1 MIAEDETEELKL
13 KLQILKINNKII
25 ITECPRDAMQGIDN
39 FIPTI
44 QKANY
49 INSLI
54 NVGFDSIDFGSFVS
68 KRRVPQMS
76 DTAEV
81 LDLLE
86 IKKSTNLLSIVVNSR
101 GASDATSYEK
111 ISTVGY
117 PLSISEQFQ
126 LNNTKMKIQ
135 ESLTLVDEIFNKC
148 LQKNKNFQVYF
159 SMAFGNPY
167 NETWNIDILL
177 NLIHKISEK
186 GIKLISL
193 ADTVGIATNKELED
207 TLKIVLSE
215 FQEMDIGLHLHSNPN
230 ASLSKVKSA
239 WNAGCNRFD
248 SAIGGYGGCPF
259 TKNKLIGNLDTK
271 TLINF
276 INENNINNSI
286 DVLSFE
292 NAVNKSKMLF
302 N

>member
-1 MIAEDETEELKL
+1 
-13 KLQILKINNKII
+13 
-25 ITECPRDAMQGIDN
+25 MQGIDN

-54 NVGFDSIDFGSFVS
+54 NVGFDTIDFGSFVS
-68 KRRVPQMS
+68 KKAVPQMS

-101 GASDATSYEK
+101 GASDATSFEK

-117 PLSISEQFQ
+117 PLSISEKFQ
-126 LNNTKMKIQ
+126 LSNTKMKIH
-135 ESLTLVDEIFNKC
+135 ESLILVDEIFNKC
-148 LQKNKNFQVYF
+148 IQKNKNFQVYF

-167 NETWNIDILL
+167 NESWNIDILL
-177 NLIHKISEK
+177 NFIQKISDK

-193 ADTVGIATNKELED
+193 ADTVGISTNKQLED
-207 TLKIVLSE
+207 TLRIVLSE
-215 FQEMDIGLHLHSNPN
+215 FEEMDIGLHLHSDPN
-230 ASLSKVKSA
+230 SSFSKVKSA
-239 WNAGCNRFD
+239 WNAGCIRFD

-259 TKNKLIGNLDTK
+259 TKNSLVGNLDTK

-276 INENNINNSI
+276 INNNNISNSI
-286 DVLSFE
+286 DINSFE
-292 NAVNKSKMLF
+292 NAVNKSKKLF
-302 N
+302 DKL